1 MISNQINKS
10 DQRAKPRA
18 ANNNKNEA
26 ETAERRERNRYSAR
40 RSRIRK
46 QRHYDELE
54 KTQKVLMFENANLR
68 LGIELDLYLSFFQ
81 IIAKKSLPLTS
92 LIDLLLPLLVTYLL
106 YVSTPE

>member
-1 MISNQINKS
+1 MTDKP
-10 DQRAKPRA
+10 DQV
-18 ANNNKNEA
+18 NVNKNEA

-68 LGIELDLYLSFFQ
+68 LDFKQKLNYQEFYFIKLNSKYFQNCRKGHIFF
-81 IIAKKSLPLTS
+81 
-92 LIDLLLPLLVTYLL
+92 LLNC
-106 YVSTPE
+106 